1 MSSSLN
7 FKNHSLRSALVLIFP
22 LALLI
27 SSCGDRS
34 QQVTLEINLEHKGVP
49 FEVGETLYEGDTA
62 VKFELIHFYLSHIA
76 LGDEVI
82 EPVIFVNAQDSATM
96 HYVLPLSKKVDQM
109 SFGMGVDSINNIQDP
124 TSFASNHPL
133 SSSNAMYWSWATMY
147 RFFKIDGRVNASG
160 NLGMDDQLL
169 AWHTGK
175 NALYRTKEINTTIKP
190 GAHLVLTFDLAELY
204 SGISLAT
211 ETMTH
216 SMVDDYDIAVK
227 LSNNLPA
234 AFSLSVQE

>member
-1 MSSSLN
+1 M
-7 FKNHSLRSALVLIFP
+7 RSALFLFFP
-22 LALLI
+22 LALLV

-34 QQVTLEINLEHKGVP
+34 QQVTLEINLEHNGVP
-49 FEVGETLYEGDTA
+49 FEIGETLYEGDTA
-62 VKFELIHFYLSHIA
+62 IKFELIQFYLSQIA
-76 LGDEVI
+76 LGNEVK
-82 EPVIFVNAQDSATM
+82 EPVVFINVQDSVSL
-96 HYVLPLSKKVDQM
+96 HYVLPLTKKVDQF

-124 TSFASNHPL
+124 TSFDSNHPL

-160 NLGMDDQLL
+160 ILGADDQLL

-175 NALYRTKEINTTIKP
+175 NALYRTKEINTTIRP
-190 GAHLVLTFDLAELY
+190 GDHLVLTFDVAMLY
-204 SGISLAT
+204 SGVSLDT

-216 SMVDDYDIAVK
+216 SMVGDYDIAVK

-234 AFSLSVQE
+234 AFSLSIQ

>member
-1 MSSSLN
+1 M
-7 FKNHSLRSALVLIFP
+7 RSALFLP
-22 LALLI
+22 LALLV

-34 QQVTLEINLEHKGVP
+34 QQVTLEINLEHNGVP
-49 FEVGETLYEGDTA
+49 FEIGETLYEGDTA
-62 VKFELIHFYLSHIA
+62 IKFELIQFYLSQIA
-76 LGDEVI
+76 LGNEVK
-82 EPVIFVNAQDSATM
+82 EPVVFINVQDSVSL
-96 HYVLPLSKKVDQM
+96 HYVLPLTKKVDQF

-124 TSFASNHPL
+124 TSFDSNHPL

-160 NLGMDDQLL
+160 ILGADDQLL

-175 NALYRTKEINTTIKP
+175 NALYRTKEINTTIRP
-190 GAHLVLTFDLAELY
+190 GDHLVLTFDVAMLY
-204 SGISLAT
+204 SGVSLDT

-216 SMVDDYDIAVK
+216 SMVGDYDIAVK

-234 AFSLSVQE
+234 AFSLSIQ

>member
-1 MSSSLN
+1 M
-7 FKNHSLRSALVLIFP
+7 RSALFFP
-22 LALLI
+22 LILLF

-34 QQVTLEINLEHKGVP
+34 QQVTLEINLEHNGVP
-49 FEVGETLYEGDTA
+49 FEIGETLYEGDTA
-62 VKFELIHFYLSHIA
+62 IKFELIHFYLSQIA
-76 LGDEVI
+76 LGDEVK
-82 EPVIFVNAQDSATM
+82 EPVVFINGQDSVSM
-96 HYVLPLSKKVDQM
+96 NFVLPLTKKVDQF

-160 NLGMDDQLL
+160 ILGADDQLL

-175 NALYRTKEINTTIKP
+175 NALYRTKEVNTAIRP
-190 GAHLVLTFDLAELY
+190 GDHLVLTFDVAALY
-204 SGISLAT
+204 TGVSLDT

-216 SMVDDYDIAVK
+216 SMVDDYDIALK
-227 LSNNLPA
+227 LSNNLPT
-234 AFSLSVQE
+234 AFSLSVQ

>member
-1 MSSSLN
+1 M
-7 FKNHSLRSALVLIFP
+7 RSALFFP
-22 LALLI
+22 LILLF

-34 QQVTLEINLEHKGVP
+34 QQVTLEINLEHNGVP
-49 FEVGETLYEGDTA
+49 FEIGETLYEGDTA
-62 VKFELIHFYLSHIA
+62 IKFELIQFYLSQIA
-76 LGDEVI
+76 LGNEVK
-82 EPVIFVNAQDSATM
+82 EPVVFINVQDSVSL
-96 HYVLPLSKKVDQM
+96 HYVLPLTKKVDQF

-124 TSFASNHPL
+124 TSFDSNHPL

-160 NLGMDDQLL
+160 ILGADDQLL

-175 NALYRTKEINTTIKP
+175 NALYRTKEVNTAIRP
-190 GAHLVLTFDLAELY
+190 GDHLVLTFDVAALY
-204 SGISLAT
+204 TGVSLDT

-227 LSNNLPA
+227 LSNNLPT
-234 AFSLSVQE
+234 AFSLSVQ

>member
-1 MSSSLN
+1 M
-7 FKNHSLRSALVLIFP
+7 RSALFLFFP
-22 LALLI
+22 LALLF

-34 QQVTLEINLEHKGVP
+34 QQVTLEINLEHNGVP
-49 FEVGETLYEGDTA
+49 FEIGETLYEGDTA
-62 VKFELIHFYLSHIA
+62 IKFELIQFYLSQIA
-76 LGDEVI
+76 LGNEVK
-82 EPVIFVNAQDSATM
+82 EPVVFINVQDSVSL
-96 HYVLPLSKKVDQM
+96 HYVLPLTKKVDQF

-124 TSFASNHPL
+124 TSFDSNHPL

-160 NLGMDDQLL
+160 ILGADDQLL

-175 NALYRTKEINTTIKP
+175 NALYRTKEINTAIRP
-190 GAHLVLTFDLAELY
+190 GDHLVLTFDVAMFY
-204 SGISLAT
+204 SVVSLDT

-216 SMVDDYDIAVK
+216 SMVGDYDIAVK

-234 AFSLSVQE
+234 AFSLSIQ

>member
-1 MSSSLN
+1 M
-7 FKNHSLRSALVLIFP
+7 RSVLFLFFP
-22 LALLI
+22 LALLF

-34 QQVTLEINLEHKGVP
+34 QQVTLEINLEHNGVP
-49 FEVGETLYEGDTA
+49 FEIGETLYEGDTA
-62 VKFELIHFYLSHIA
+62 IKFELIHFYLSQIA
-76 LGDEVI
+76 LGDEVK

-96 HYVLPLSKKVDQM
+96 NYVLPLAKKVDQF

-160 NLGMDDQLL
+160 ILGADDQLL

-175 NALYRTKEINTTIKP
+175 NALYRTKEVNTAIRP
-190 GAHLVLTFDLAELY
+190 GDHLVLTFDVAAFY
-204 SGISLAT
+204 RGVSLDT

-227 LSNNLPA
+227 LSNNLPT
-234 AFSLSVQE
+234 AFSLSVQ

>member
-1 MSSSLN
+1 M
-7 FKNHSLRSALVLIFP
+7 R
-22 LALLI
+22 LALFSPLI
-27 SSCGDRS
+27 LLFSSCGDRS
-34 QQVTLEINLEHKGVP
+34 QQVTLEINLEHNGVP
-49 FEVGETLYEGDTA
+49 FEIGETLYEGDTA
-62 VKFELIHFYLSHIA
+62 IKFELIHFYLSQIA
-76 LGDEVI
+76 LGDEVK
-82 EPVIFVNAQDSATM
+82 EPVVFINGQDSVSM
-96 HYVLPLSKKVDQM
+96 NFVLPLTKKVDQF

-160 NLGMDDQLL
+160 ILGADDQLL

-175 NALYRTKEINTTIKP
+175 NALYRTKEVNTAIRP
-190 GAHLVLTFDLAELY
+190 GDHLVLTFDVAALY
-204 SGISLAT
+204 TGVSLDT

-227 LSNNLPA
+227 LSNNLPT
-234 AFSLSVQE
+234 AFSLSVQ

>member
-1 MSSSLN
+1 M
-7 FKNHSLRSALVLIFP
+7 RSALFLFFP
-22 LALLI
+22 LALLF

-34 QQVTLEINLEHKGVP
+34 QQVTLEINLEHNGVP
-49 FEVGETLYEGDTA
+49 FEIGETLYEGDTA
-62 VKFELIHFYLSHIA
+62 IKFELIHFYLSQIA
-76 LGDEVI
+76 LGNEVK
-82 EPVIFVNAQDSATM
+82 EPVVFINVQDSVSL
-96 HYVLPLSKKVDQM
+96 HYVLPLTKKVDQF

-124 TSFASNHPL
+124 TSFDSNHPL

-160 NLGMDDQLL
+160 ILGADDQLL

-175 NALYRTKEINTTIKP
+175 NALYRTKEINTTIRP
-190 GAHLVLTFDLAELY
+190 GDHLVLTFDVAMLY
-204 SGISLAT
+204 SGVSLDT

-216 SMVDDYDIAVK
+216 SMVGDYDIAVK

-234 AFSLSVQE
+234 AFSLSIQ

>member
-1 MSSSLN
+1 MRSLL
-7 FKNHSLRSALVLIFP
+7 FLFFP
-22 LALLI
+22 LALLF

-34 QQVTLEINLEHKGVP
+34 QQVTLEINLEHNGVP
-49 FEVGETLYEGDTA
+49 FEIGETLYEGDTA
-62 VKFELIHFYLSHIA
+62 IKFELIQFYLSQIA
-76 LGDEVI
+76 LGNEVK
-82 EPVIFVNAQDSATM
+82 EPVVFINVQDSVSL
-96 HYVLPLSKKVDQM
+96 HYVLPLTKKVDQF

-124 TSFASNHPL
+124 TSFDSNHPL

-160 NLGMDDQLL
+160 ILGADDQLL

-175 NALYRTKEINTTIKP
+175 NALYRTKEINTTIRP
-190 GAHLVLTFDLAELY
+190 GDHLVLTFDVAMLY
-204 SGISLAT
+204 SGVSLDT

-216 SMVDDYDIAVK
+216 SMVGDYDIAVK

-234 AFSLSVQE
+234 AFSLSIQ